1 MSDTQKAIDIIT
13 DKFNRINEYI
23 SNCPL
28 YGCSTCIGCYEKEY
42 REALG
47 IAIAAL
53 QEKQHN
59 DELRQQGRLVEL
71 PCAIGEYVY
80 RIVKTGA
87 SETYTIMHDG
97 HEYSREVPFW
107 GIWDCKF
114 DLKLIDEF
122 GKTVFPTY
130 EAAQEA
136 LKKMEKAEGR
146 R

>member
-1 MSDTQKAIDIIT
+1 MSDIQKAIEVIQTEKACVSRQQCDRDCGKCDLVMQADDIL
-13 DKFNRINEYI
+13 DAY
-23 SNCPL
+23 
-28 YGCSTCIGCYEKEY
+28 
-42 REALG
+42 AA
-47 IAIAAL
+47 AIAAL
-53 QEKQHN
+53 REKQHN

-87 SETYTIMHDG
+87 SETYTIMHEG

-107 GIWDCKF
+107 GIWPCEF
-114 DLKLIDEF
+114 NLKLMDEF
-122 GKTVFPTY
+122 GKTVFPAY

-136 LKKMEKAEGR
+136 LWEMEKAEGR